1 MTLNRQGNVFKTI
14 YHFLFSFQLLALD
27 DGDSR
32 NISLIQSRKNKE
44 IQRIMCFESF
54 KLNDNSHRFKTCAIT
69 ALFDVK
75 RKDRFMIQ
83 NASSSPKLS
92 LREGANFIGA
102 LVLK

>member
-1 MTLNRQGNVFKTI
+1 MTLNRQGNMSLKQ
-14 YHFLFSFQLLALD
+14 FLFLFQLLALD

-32 NISLIQSRKNKE
+32 NISLIQSRNNKE
-44 IQRIMCFESF
+44 VQRLMCFESF
-54 KLNDNSHRFKTCAIT
+54 KLNDNYHRFKTCAIT

-75 RKDRFMIQ
+75 RKDRFVIQ